1 MKMQDFMQ
9 KIKEKK
15 LKRSDWLIL
24 VLAGILIL
32 IIALPTDTKEK
43 KQAEEAK
50 ENISKE
56 NNTMEASKNE
66 IERKLE
72 DILEK
77 IDGAGDV
84 KVMITYQ
91 DSGTQVVEKDKNT
104 SENSLEESDRTGG
117 VRNTKEQQL
126 QESTVY
132 EEADAGNTPFVSKE
146 LLPKVK
152 NQLIITALALMI
164 AVAGYLSFTDKNG
177 KDEKVAMEASADTAD
192 LSYEI
197 SAEDDLA
204 EADIFTDTEDNSSE
218 AVSAADSVVEE
229 SLENPGEAVMASS
242 SVDYASE
249 MKLGREQVRS
259 KNKETLLE
267 IINNTNIDE
276 AAKQDALNQMVAM
289 TDIAERENAAEMLLE
304 AKGFTDVVVSITDNT
319 ADVVLDMGEVTDA
332 KRAQIEDIVKRK
344 AGIEAENII
353 ITPIQKNT
361 AQENPATETT
371 ENSDTTEQTN

>member
-1 MKMQDFMQ
+1 MK
-9 KIKEKK
+9 
-15 LKRSDWLIL
+15 
-24 VLAGILIL
+24 
-32 IIALPTDTKEK
+32 
-43 KQAEEAK
+43 
-50 ENISKE
+50 
-56 NNTMEASKNE
+56 
-66 IERKLE
+66 
-72 DILEK
+72 
-77 IDGAGDV
+77 
-84 KVMITYQ
+84 KVF
-91 DSGTQVVEKDKNT
+91 K
-104 SENSLEESDRTGG
+104 
-117 VRNTKEQQL
+117 
-126 QESTVY
+126 
-132 EEADAGNTPFVSKE
+132 
-146 LLPKVK
+146 K

-164 AVAGYLSFTDKNG
+164 AVAGYLSFADKNG

-218 AVSAADSVVEE
+218 AVSAADGVVEE
-229 SLENPGEAVMASS
+229 NLENPGEAVMASS

-249 MKLGREQVRS
+249 MKLDREQVRS

-361 AQENPATETT
+361 TQENPATETT